1 MFNIKTKIMSSTA
14 TKRVMQKTGSYTNDA
29 GEKKNTYIEIGV
41 VFESEEGYES
51 MKFNALP
58 LANKDGEVW
67 MNLFAIEKNPKA
79 KSK

>member
-1 MFNIKTKIMSSTA
+1 
-14 TKRVMQKTGSYTNDA
+14 
-29 GEKKNTYIEIGV
+29 
-41 VFESEEGYES
+41 

-67 MNLFAIEKNPKA
+67 MNLFAIEKKPKA